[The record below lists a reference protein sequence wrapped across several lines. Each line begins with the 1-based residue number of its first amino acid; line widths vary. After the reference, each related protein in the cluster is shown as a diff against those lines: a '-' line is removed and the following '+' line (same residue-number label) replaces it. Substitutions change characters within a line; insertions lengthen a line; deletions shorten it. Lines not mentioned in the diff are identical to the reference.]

1 MMTMKVK
8 RRISDAHPRIL
19 PGDVDEHGA
28 DCSPQ
33 YVNGDD
39 AQLYVEDGRLLFS
52 ERPVPSNSVPAYR
65 NNINKNLN
73 LELKL
78 N

>member
-1 MMTMKVK
+1 MMMMKVK

-33 YVNGDD
+33 YVDGDD
-39 AQLYVEDGRLLFS
+39 VQLYVEDGRLLFS
-52 ERPVPSNSVPAYR
+52 ERLVPSNSVPAYR

>member
-1 MMTMKVK
+1 MMKVK

-19 PGDVDEHGA
+19 PGDVDKHGA

-33 YVNGDD
+33 YVDDDD
-39 AQLYVEDGRLLFS
+39 AQLNVGDHNPLLS
-52 ERPVPSNSVPAYR
+52 ETPSPDSSIPAYR
-65 NNINKNLN
+65 NIINKNLN
-73 LELKL
+73 LELNL

>member
-1 MMTMKVK
+1 MMKVK

-33 YVNGDD
+33 YVDGDD
-39 AQLYVEDGRLLFS
+39 AQLYVEDDNLLLS
-52 ERPVPSNSVPAYR
+52 ETPSPDNSVPAYR

>member
-1 MMTMKVK
+1 MKVK

-19 PGDVDEHGA
+19 PGDVDKHGA

-33 YVNGDD
+33 YVDGDET
-39 AQLYVEDGRLLFS
+39 QLNVDDDDLLLSGTFS
-52 ERPVPSNSVPAYR
+52 PDSSIPAYR
-65 NNINKNLN
+65 NIINKNLN
-73 LELKL
+73 LELNL

>member
-1 MMTMKVK
+1 MKMKVK

-33 YVNGDD
+33 YVDGDET
-39 AQLYVEDGRLLFS
+39 QLNVDDDHPPVS
-52 ERPVPSNSVPAYR
+52 ETP
-65 NNINKNLN
+65 
-73 LELKL
+73 
-78 N
+78 

>member
-1 MMTMKVK
+1 MKVK

-19 PGDVDEHGA
+19 PGDVDEQGA

-33 YVNGDD
+33 YVDGDD

-52 ERPVPSNSVPAYR
+52 ERLVPSNSVPAYR